1 MTLTVRLTDRLMNWC
16 QAYFLVTIFN
26 GDIWSG
32 PRLTKITTENTKH
45 HRHIDADTV
54 IKTNLSVYSHL
65 KAVNTRFSCQEIR
78 KHFKQSQAWNG
89 ISLQIHTYCNF
100 EEKFTWS
107 LHRYRLFY
115 LKHLTVMID
124 VAYSYH
130 SQKLQTLHAYD
141 LQHLLSLPC

>member
-1 MTLTVRLTDRLMNWC
+1 MTLKIDRQTTDELISSIFFCHNIKWRHLKWTTPNKNNNW
-16 QAYFLVTIFN
+16 
-26 GDIWSG
+26 
-32 PRLTKITTENTKH
+32 EHKH
-45 HRHIDADTV
+45 HSHIDADTV

-65 KAVNTRFSCQEIR
+65 KAVNARFSCQEIR

-115 LKHLTVMID
+115 LKHLTVVID

-130 SQKLQTLHAYD
+130 SLKYQTRHECD